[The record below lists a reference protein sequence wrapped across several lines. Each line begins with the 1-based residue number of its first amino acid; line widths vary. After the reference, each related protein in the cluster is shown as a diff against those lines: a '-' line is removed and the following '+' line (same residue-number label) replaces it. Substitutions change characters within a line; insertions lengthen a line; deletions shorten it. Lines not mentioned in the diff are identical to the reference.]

1 MEFAEAIYW
10 SVQGLLEEPMVGVES
25 AFYDG
30 SVCEAAYEQI
40 LEAYERLRQR
50 LQVQNEDADMEIIIN
65 ALQTITKELCLRMF
79 EYGRRSNPERR
90 GGS

>member
-1 MEFAEAIYW
+1 MEFAEAVYW
-10 SVQGLLEEPMVGVES
+10 SVQGLLEKPVEGVEN

-30 SVCEAAYEQI
+30 SGCEAAYEQM

-50 LQVQNEDADMEIIIN
+50 LQVKNEDADVECIIN

-79 EYGRRSNPERR
+79 EYGAATER
-90 GGS
+90 G

>member
-1 MEFAEAIYW
+1 MEFAEAVYW
-10 SVQGLLEEPMVGVES
+10 SVQGLLEEPVEGVES

-30 SVCEAAYEQI
+30 SVCEMAYEQM

-50 LQVQNEDADMEIIIN
+50 LQVENEDADVECIIN

-79 EYGRRSNPERR
+79 EYGAAAER
-90 GGS
+90 G

>member
-1 MEFAEAIYW
+1 MDNQLAEAVYW
-10 SVQGLLEEPMVGVES
+10 SVQGLLEKPVEGVEN

-30 SVCEAAYEQI
+30 SVCEAAYEQM

-50 LQVQNEDADMEIIIN
+50 LQVKNEDADVECIIN

-79 EYGRRSNPERR
+79 EYGAATER
-90 GGS
+90 G